1 MNRVSPIG
9 TTVAQDRARRARNP
23 QYRAEQARVAAFEQ
37 LARVVIKWR
46 SARNLSQEA
55 LAKLVGTSN
64 TAISR
69 IESGQHQPNVETLRR
84 IARAMDLELVIEFAP
99 KAGAVSQKEYA
110 TR

>member
-1 MNRVSPIG
+1 MNRASPIG
-9 TTVAQDRARRARNP
+9 TTVAQDRARRSGNP
-23 QYRAEQARVAAFEQ
+23 RYRAEQARVAAFEQ

-99 KAGAVSQKEYA
+99 KARAASVQSQ
-110 TR
+110 